1 MCWNFGRI
9 PPISWLDDQGSQG
22 VWNWTEVLP
31 FPKLPLGCAPWYWMT
46 INLGSTATNIT
57 SGLNEIHASWS
68 SENIELYNSK
78 VKSWRVGIARCCSRL
93 WPPEARPDNFFTRPT
108 CNGSKRPS
116 AMLSIKHDQVQFRVS
131 NARGAFFAWRAPI
144 LSWPRII
151 CSQVRMLEFLEPSQE
166 MP

>member
-1 MCWNFGRI
+1 MNQEWALDSINQLFDWFIMCWNFGRI

-31 FPKLPLGCAPWYWMT
+31 FTKFPLGCAPWYWIT
-46 INLGSTATNIT
+46 INLGSTATNIN
-57 SGLNEIHASWS
+57 SGLIEFMHRGRG
-68 SENIELYNSK
+68 ENIELYNSE

-116 AMLSIKHDQVQFRVS
+116 ALLSIENDQVQFR
-131 NARGAFFAWRAPI
+131 
-144 LSWPRII
+144 
-151 CSQVRMLEFLEPSQE
+151 RMWTNFLGFRCKIGCVQ
-166 MP
+166 